1 MCFGDI
7 NYVHLVHPRGL
18 GIPLTLLVFSENS
31 PLKTCKFLHF
41 RLEAV
46 WHCRIFAIPIRGEKD
61 APNGSPMKTTAG
73 LHWNPKPGVYG
84 TPKGTPKNRSNVIRT
99 QIKGMKTFI
108 RCILFIASMAFS
120 LGVQGQYADHR
131 NRKVDSLEQVLKTQ
145 KLEEEDLYRVYDG
158 LMNGYLQTDAEKS
171 SHYAKLAIELAEK
184 HKLYNALTDSWRVLG
199 LQAYGACLYD
209 SAQHCFDHAL
219 QATEL
224 MKHEKQYNE
233 KDIDD
238 NLSALYGTLGN
249 LYNIQGK
256 LHLALDYYQKALP
269 IFQKH
274 GWKESECI
282 LFYNVGELYLEL
294 ANYKA
299 AEDNYQ
305 KALNVGHQTGD
316 SLMVSGPYSGLAMTA
331 LNAGEYQKALEYA
344 QKSIVYYQNHADEEL
359 ESLLDSYVLFSRIY
373 HLGFKDLDT
382 AQQYMSKALVLAA
395 KTDSPTNASDAYA
408 QQASLCLERKE
419 WNLAVEWARKALDT
433 NDQDPQH
440 NIGLYKTL
448 SQAYSA
454 LGNTAEA
461 QHYIN
466 LLHDTMEEQSTTKY
480 QSALSEMEVRYQT
493 LEKEAQ
499 LRDLEQRHRMS
510 QLQNW
515 LYIILIVILVIAVAV
530 IMQVGKQRRRIS
542 NMQAR
547 MEGEAE
553 ERTRLGRDLHDRL
566 GGLLTSIH
574 MQSEDENI
582 QELSKQATEEMRRVA
597 HHLMP
602 ASLKEKGLA
611 TALRDFCRVNPIV
624 SFSHHGQDLRLQEQ
638 QEVMLY
644 CATHELV
651 NNALKHAQASHIMVQ
666 LMMDEEFA
674 AVIVADDGKGFDP
687 ETVEKNMGLRN
698 IRERVELQQG
708 RMNISSSPSGT
719 EINIEI
725 PL

>member
-1 MCFGDI
+1 MKQSVLCVI
-7 NYVHLVHPRGL
+7 
-18 GIPLTLLVFSENS
+18 
-31 PLKTCKFLHF
+31 FL
-41 RLEAV
+41 
-46 WHCRIFAIPIRGEKD
+46 
-61 APNGSPMKTTAG
+61 
-73 LHWNPKPGVYG
+73 
-84 TPKGTPKNRSNVIRT
+84 
-99 QIKGMKTFI
+99 
-108 RCILFIASMAFS
+108 ILFLLPKELHAEYS
-120 LGVQGQYADHR
+120 DHR
-131 NRKVDSLEQVLKTQ
+131 NRNVDSLEQVLKTQ
-145 KLEEEDLYRVYDG
+145 TLEGENLMKVYSG
-158 LMNGYLQTDAEKS
+158 LMNGYLQTDAGKS
-171 SHYAKLAIELAEK
+171 SHYAKLGIELCEK
-184 HKLYNALTDSWRVLG
+184 NHLYDGLHESWRILG

-209 SAQHCFDHAL
+209 SAQYCFDQAL
-219 QATEL
+219 RATEQ
-224 MKHEKQYNE
+224 MKHDKQYTE
-233 KDIDD
+233 SDIDD

-294 ANYKA
+294 GNNKA
-299 AEDNYQ
+299 AEENYQ
-305 KALNVGHQTGD
+305 KALNVGMQTDD

-344 QKSIVYYQNHADEEL
+344 QNSIVYYQNHADEEL

-373 HLGFKDLDT
+373 QLGFKDLDK
-382 AQQYMSKALVLAA
+382 AQQYMSKALLLAE

-419 WNLAVEWARKALDT
+419 WNQVVEWAKKALET

-448 SQAYSA
+448 AQAYSA
-454 LGNTAEA
+454 LGNSTEA
-461 QHYIN
+461 QRNID
-466 LLHDTMEEQSTTKY
+466 LLYDTMEEQSTTKY

-499 LRDLEQRHRMS
+499 LRDLEQRHHMS

-515 LYIILIVILVIAVAV
+515 LYLGLIAILILVVIYI
-530 IMQVGKQRRRIS
+530 IQTGKQRRRIS

-547 MEGEAE
+547 MQGEAD

-582 QELSKQATEEMRRVA
+582 QNLSKQATEEMRRVA

-624 SFSHHGQDLRLQEQ
+624 SFAHHGQDLRLPEQ

-651 NNALKHAQASHIMVQ
+651 NNALKHAQASRIMVQ
-666 LMMDEEFA
+666 LMIDEEYA
-674 AVIVADDGKGFDP
+674 AVIVADNGKGFDP
-687 ETVEKNMGLRN
+687 DAASKNMGLRN
-698 IRERVELQQG
+698 IRERVELQDG
-708 RMNISSSPSGT
+708 RMNISSSTSGT

-725 PL
+725 PR

>member
-1 MCFGDI
+1 
-7 NYVHLVHPRGL
+7 
-18 GIPLTLLVFSENS
+18 
-31 PLKTCKFLHF
+31 
-41 RLEAV
+41 
-46 WHCRIFAIPIRGEKD
+46 
-61 APNGSPMKTTAG
+61 MKTYTYFA
-73 LHWNPKPGVYG
+73 LIVSMLSMPA
-84 TPKGTPKNRSNVIRT
+84 
-99 QIKGMKTFI
+99 
-108 RCILFIASMAFS
+108 CLFAE
-120 LGVQGQYADHR
+120 YADHR
-131 NRKVDSLEQVLKTQ
+131 NRHVDSLEQVLKTQ
-145 KLEEEDLYRVYDG
+145 KLDGEDLMKVYSG
-158 LMNGYLQTDAEKS
+158 LMNGYLQTDAGKS
-171 SHYAKLAIELAEK
+171 SHYAKLGIELAEK
-184 HKLYNALTDSWRVLG
+184 NNLHDGLCESWRTLG

-219 QATEL
+219 QATEQ
-224 MKHEKQYNE
+224 MKGDKRYTES
-233 KDIDD
+233 DIDD

-282 LFYNVGELYLEL
+282 LYYNVGELYLEL
-294 ANYKA
+294 SNYDA
-299 AEDNYQ
+299 AEDNYS
-305 KALNVGHQTGD
+305 KALEVGQQTGD

-331 LNAGEYQKALEYA
+331 LNAGEYEKALEYA
-344 QKSIVYYQNHADEEL
+344 QNSIVYYQDHADEEL
-359 ESLLDSYVLFSRIY
+359 ENLLDSYVLFSRIY
-373 HLGFKDLDT
+373 QLGFKDLDT
-382 AQQYMSKALVLAA
+382 AQQYMSKALLLAA
-395 KTDSPTNASDAYA
+395 KTESPTNASDAYA

-440 NIGLYKTL
+440 NIGVYKTL
-448 SQAYSA
+448 AHAYSA
-454 LGNTAEA
+454 LGNTVEA
-461 QHYIN
+461 QRNID
-466 LLHDTMEEQSTTKY
+466 LLYDTMEEQSTTKY

-493 LEKEAQ
+493 LEKEAL
-499 LRDLEQRHRMS
+499 LRDLEQRHRLTKM
-510 QLQNW
+510 QNW
-515 LYIILIVILVIAVAV
+515 LYLVLIVILVIAVVV
-530 IMQVGKQRRRIS
+530 IVLLGKQRRRIS
-542 NMQAR
+542 NMLSR

-574 MQSEDENI
+574 MQSEDANI

-624 SFSHHGQDLRLQEQ
+624 SFAHHGQDLRLPEQ

-651 NNALKHAQASHIMVQ
+651 NNALKHAQASRILVQ
-666 LMMDEEFA
+666 LMIDEEYA
-674 AVIVADDGKGFDP
+674 AVIVADNGKGFDP
-687 ETVEKNMGLRN
+687 DAASKNMGLRN
-698 IRERVELQQG
+698 IRERVELQDG

-719 EINIEI
+719 EINLEI
-725 PL
+725 PR

>member
-1 MCFGDI
+1 MKQSVLC
-7 NYVHLVHPRGL
+7 V
-18 GIPLTLLVFSENS
+18 
-31 PLKTCKFLHF
+31 
-41 RLEAV
+41 
-46 WHCRIFAIPIRGEKD
+46 IFI
-61 APNGSPMKTTAG
+61 
-73 LHWNPKPGVYG
+73 
-84 TPKGTPKNRSNVIRT
+84 
-99 QIKGMKTFI
+99 
-108 RCILFIASMAFS
+108 ILFFLPKELHAEYS
-120 LGVQGQYADHR
+120 DHR
-131 NRKVDSLEQVLKTQ
+131 NRNVDSLEQVLKTQ
-145 KLEEEDLYRVYDG
+145 TLEGENLMKVYSG
-158 LMNGYLQTDAEKS
+158 LMNGYLQTDAGKS
-171 SHYAKLAIELAEK
+171 SHYAKLGIELSEK
-184 HKLYNALTDSWRVLG
+184 NHLYDGLHESWRILG

-209 SAQHCFDHAL
+209 SAQYCFDHAL
-219 QATEL
+219 QATEQ
-224 MKHEKQYNE
+224 MKGDKRYTES
-233 KDIDD
+233 DIDD
-238 NLSALYGTLGN
+238 NLSALSGTLGN

-294 ANYKA
+294 GNYKA

-305 KALNVGHQTGD
+305 KALNVGMQTGD
-316 SLMVSGPYSGLAMTA
+316 SLMVSRPYSGLAMTA

-344 QKSIVYYQNHADEEL
+344 QNSIVYYQNHADEEL

-373 HLGFKDLDT
+373 QLGFKDLDK
-382 AQQYMSKALVLAA
+382 AQLYMSKALLLAE

-408 QQASLCLERKE
+408 QQASLCLERKD
-419 WNLAVEWARKALDT
+419 WNLAVEWAKKALDT
-433 NDQDPQH
+433 NNQDPQH

-448 SQAYSA
+448 AHAYSA
-454 LGNTAEA
+454 LGNSVEA
-461 QHYIN
+461 QRNID
-466 LLHDTMEEQSTTKY
+466 LLYDTMEEQSTTKY

-499 LRDLEQRHRMS
+499 LRDLEQRHHMS

-515 LYIILIVILVIAVAV
+515 LYLGLIAILILVVIYI
-530 IMQVGKQRRRIS
+530 IQTGKQRRRIS

-547 MEGEAE
+547 MQGEAD

-582 QELSKQATEEMRRVA
+582 QNLSKQATEEMRRVA

-624 SFSHHGQDLRLQEQ
+624 SFAHHGQDLRLPEQ

-651 NNALKHAQASHIMVQ
+651 NNALKHAQASRIMVQ
-666 LMMDEEFA
+666 LMIDEEYA
-674 AVIVADDGKGFDP
+674 AVIVADNGKGFDP
-687 ETVEKNMGLRN
+687 DAASKNMGLRN
-698 IRERVELQQG
+698 IRERVELQDG

-725 PL
+725 PR

>member
-1 MCFGDI
+1 MKQSVLCVI
-7 NYVHLVHPRGL
+7 
-18 GIPLTLLVFSENS
+18 
-31 PLKTCKFLHF
+31 FL
-41 RLEAV
+41 
-46 WHCRIFAIPIRGEKD
+46 
-61 APNGSPMKTTAG
+61 
-73 LHWNPKPGVYG
+73 
-84 TPKGTPKNRSNVIRT
+84 
-99 QIKGMKTFI
+99 
-108 RCILFIASMAFS
+108 ILFLLPKELHAE
-120 LGVQGQYADHR
+120 YADHR
-131 NRKVDSLEQVLKTQ
+131 NRHVDSLEQVLKTQ
-145 KLEEEDLYRVYDG
+145 KLDGEDLMKVYSG
-158 LMNGYLQTDAEKS
+158 LMNGYLQTDAGKS
-171 SHYAKLAIELAEK
+171 SHYAKLGIELAEK
-184 HKLYNALTDSWRVLG
+184 NNLHDGLCESWRTLG

-219 QATEL
+219 EATEQ
-224 MKHEKQYNE
+224 MKGDKRYTES
-233 KDIDD
+233 DIDD

-294 ANYKA
+294 GNYKA

-305 KALNVGHQTGD
+305 KALNVGMQTDD

-344 QKSIVYYQNHADEEL
+344 QNSIVYYQNHADEEL

-373 HLGFKDLDT
+373 QLGFKDLDK
-382 AQQYMSKALVLAA
+382 AQQYMAKALLLAA

-419 WNLAVEWARKALDT
+419 WSLAVEWAKKALDT
-433 NDQDPQH
+433 NNQDPQH

-448 SQAYSA
+448 ASAYSA
-454 LGNTAEA
+454 LGNSVEA
-461 QHYIN
+461 QRYID
-466 LLHDTMEEQSTTKY
+466 LLYDTMEEQSTTKY

-499 LRDLEQRHRMS
+499 LRDLEQRHHMS

-515 LYIILIVILVIAVAV
+515 LYLGLIAILILVVIYI
-530 IMQVGKQRRRIS
+530 IQTGKQRRRIS

-547 MEGEAE
+547 MQGEAD

-582 QELSKQATEEMRRVA
+582 QNLSKQATEEMRRVA

-624 SFSHHGQDLRLQEQ
+624 SFAHHGQDLRLPEQ

-651 NNALKHAQASHIMVQ
+651 NNALKHAQASRIMVQ
-666 LMMDEEFA
+666 LMIDEEYA
-674 AVIVADDGKGFDP
+674 AVIVADNGKGFDP
-687 ETVEKNMGLRN
+687 DAASKNMGLRN
-698 IRERVELQQG
+698 IRERVELQDG

-725 PL
+725 PR

>member
-1 MCFGDI
+1 
-7 NYVHLVHPRGL
+7 
-18 GIPLTLLVFSENS
+18 
-31 PLKTCKFLHF
+31 
-41 RLEAV
+41 
-46 WHCRIFAIPIRGEKD
+46 
-61 APNGSPMKTTAG
+61 MKTYTYFA
-73 LHWNPKPGVYG
+73 LIVSMLSMPA
-84 TPKGTPKNRSNVIRT
+84 
-99 QIKGMKTFI
+99 
-108 RCILFIASMAFS
+108 CLFAE
-120 LGVQGQYADHR
+120 YADHR
-131 NRKVDSLEQVLKTQ
+131 NRHVDSLEQVLKTQ
-145 KLEEEDLYRVYDG
+145 KLDGEDLMKVYSG
-158 LMNGYLQTDAEKS
+158 LMNGYLQTDAGKS
-171 SHYAKLAIELAEK
+171 SHYAKLGIELAEK
-184 HKLYNALTDSWRVLG
+184 NNLHDGLCESWRTLG

-219 QATEL
+219 EATEQ
-224 MKHEKQYNE
+224 MKGDKRYTES
-233 KDIDD
+233 DIDD

-282 LFYNVGELYLEL
+282 LYYNVGELYLEL
-294 ANYKA
+294 SNYDA
-299 AEDNYQ
+299 AEDNYS
-305 KALNVGHQTGD
+305 KALEVGQQTGD

-331 LNAGEYQKALEYA
+331 LKAGEYEKALEFA
-344 QKSIVYYQNHADEEL
+344 QNSIVYYQDHADEEL
-359 ESLLDSYVLFSRIY
+359 ENLLDSYVLFSRIY
-373 HLGFKDLDT
+373 QLGFKDLVT
-382 AQQYMSKALVLAA
+382 AQQYMSKALLLAA
-395 KTDSPTNASDAYA
+395 RTDSPTNASDAYA

-440 NIGLYKTL
+440 NIGVYKTL
-448 SQAYSA
+448 AHAYSA
-454 LGNTAEA
+454 LGNTVEA
-461 QHYIN
+461 QRNID
-466 LLHDTMEEQSTTKY
+466 LLYDTMEEQSTTKY

-499 LRDLEQRHRMS
+499 LRELEQRHRLTKM
-510 QLQNW
+510 QNW
-515 LYIILIVILVIAVAV
+515 LYLVLIVILVIAVVV
-530 IMQVGKQRRRIS
+530 IVLLGKQRRRIS
-542 NMQAR
+542 NMLSR

-574 MQSEDENI
+574 MQSEDANI

-624 SFSHHGQDLRLQEQ
+624 SFAHHGQDLRLPEQ

-651 NNALKHAQASHIMVQ
+651 NNALKHAQASRILVQ
-666 LMMDEEFA
+666 LMVDEEYA
-674 AVIVADDGKGFDP
+674 AVIVADNGKGFDP
-687 ETVEKNMGLRN
+687 DAASKNMGLRN
-698 IRERVELQQG
+698 IRERVELQDG

-719 EINIEI
+719 EINLEI
-725 PL
+725 PR

>member
-1 MCFGDI
+1 MAQPSSI
-7 NYVHLVHPRGL
+7 
-18 GIPLTLLVFSENS
+18 T
-31 PLKTCKFLHF
+31 T
-41 RLEAV
+41 
-46 WHCRIFAIPIRGEKD
+46 
-61 APNGSPMKTTAG
+61 MKTYTYFA
-73 LHWNPKPGVYG
+73 LIVSMLSIPA
-84 TPKGTPKNRSNVIRT
+84 
-99 QIKGMKTFI
+99 
-108 RCILFIASMAFS
+108 CLFAE
-120 LGVQGQYADHR
+120 YADHR
-131 NRKVDSLEQVLKTQ
+131 NRHVDSLEQVLKTQ
-145 KLEEEDLYRVYDG
+145 KLDGEDLMKVYSG
-158 LMNGYLQTDAEKS
+158 LMNGYLQTDAGKS
-171 SHYAKLAIELAEK
+171 SHYAKLGIELAEK
-184 HKLYNALTDSWRVLG
+184 NNLHDGLCESWRTLG

-219 QATEL
+219 EATEQ
-224 MKHEKQYNE
+224 MKGDKRYTES
-233 KDIDD
+233 DIDD

-282 LFYNVGELYLEL
+282 LYYNVGELYLEL
-294 ANYKA
+294 SNYDA
-299 AEDNYQ
+299 AEDNYS
-305 KALNVGHQTGD
+305 KALEVGQQTGD

-331 LNAGEYQKALEYA
+331 LNAGDYEKALEYA
-344 QKSIVYYQNHADEEL
+344 QNSIVYYQDHADEEL

-373 HLGFKDLDT
+373 QLGFKDLDT
-382 AQQYMSKALVLAA
+382 AQQYMSKALLLAA

-440 NIGLYKTL
+440 NIGVYKTL
-448 SQAYSA
+448 AHAYSA
-454 LGNTAEA
+454 LGNTVEA
-461 QHYIN
+461 QRSID
-466 LLHDTMEEQSTTKY
+466 LLYDTMEEQSTTKY

-493 LEKEAQ
+493 LEKEAL
-499 LRDLEQRHRMS
+499 LRELEQRHRLTKM
-510 QLQNW
+510 QNW
-515 LYIILIVILVIAVAV
+515 LYLVLIVILVIAVVV
-530 IMQVGKQRRRIS
+530 IVLLGKQRRRIS
-542 NMQAR
+542 NMLSR

-574 MQSEDENI
+574 MQSEDANI
-582 QELSKQATEEMRRVA
+582 QALSKQATEEMRRVA

-624 SFSHHGQDLRLQEQ
+624 SFAHHGQDLRLPEQ

-651 NNALKHAQASHIMVQ
+651 NNALKHAQASRILVQ
-666 LMMDEEFA
+666 LMIDEEYA
-674 AVIVADDGKGFDP
+674 AVIVADNGKGFDP
-687 ETVEKNMGLRN
+687 DAASKNMGLRN
-698 IRERVELQQG
+698 IRERVELQDG

-725 PL
+725 PR

>member
-1 MCFGDI
+1 
-7 NYVHLVHPRGL
+7 
-18 GIPLTLLVFSENS
+18 
-31 PLKTCKFLHF
+31 
-41 RLEAV
+41 
-46 WHCRIFAIPIRGEKD
+46 
-61 APNGSPMKTTAG
+61 MKTYTYFA
-73 LHWNPKPGVYG
+73 LIVSMLSMPA
-84 TPKGTPKNRSNVIRT
+84 
-99 QIKGMKTFI
+99 
-108 RCILFIASMAFS
+108 CLFAE
-120 LGVQGQYADHR
+120 YADHR
-131 NRKVDSLEQVLKTQ
+131 NRHVDSLEQVLKTQ
-145 KLEEEDLYRVYDG
+145 KLDGEDLMKVYSG
-158 LMNGYLQTDAEKS
+158 LMNGYLQTDAGKS
-171 SHYAKLAIELAEK
+171 SHYAKLGIELAEK
-184 HKLYNALTDSWRVLG
+184 NHLYNGLHESWRTLG

-219 QATEL
+219 EATEQ
-224 MKHEKQYNE
+224 MKGDKRYTDD
-233 KDIDD
+233 DIDN
-238 NLSALYGTLGN
+238 NLSQLYGTLGN

-282 LFYNVGELYLEL
+282 LYYNVGELYLEL
-294 ANYKA
+294 SNYDA
-299 AEDNYQ
+299 AEDNYS
-305 KALNVGHQTGD
+305 KALEVGQQTGD

-331 LNAGEYQKALEYA
+331 LKAGEYEKALEFA
-344 QKSIVYYQNHADEEL
+344 QNSIGYYQDHADEEL
-359 ESLLDSYVLFSRIY
+359 ENLLDSYVLFSRIY

-382 AQQYMSKALVLAA
+382 AQQYMSKALLLAA
-395 KTDSPTNASDAYA
+395 KTESPTNASDAYA

-419 WNLAVEWARKALDT
+419 WNLAVEWARKALVT

-440 NIGLYKTL
+440 NIGVYKTL
-448 SQAYSA
+448 AHAYSA
-454 LGNTAEA
+454 LGNTVEA
-461 QHYIN
+461 QRNID
-466 LLHDTMEEQSTTKY
+466 LLYDTMEEQSTTKY

-499 LRDLEQRHRMS
+499 LRELEQRHRLTKM
-510 QLQNW
+510 QNW
-515 LYIILIVILVIAVAV
+515 LYLVLIVILVIAVVV
-530 IMQVGKQRRRIS
+530 IVLLGKQRRRIS
-542 NMQAR
+542 NMLSR

-574 MQSEDENI
+574 MQSEDANI

-624 SFSHHGQDLRLQEQ
+624 SFAHHGQDLRLPEQ

-651 NNALKHAQASHIMVQ
+651 NNALKHAQASRILVQ
-666 LMMDEEFA
+666 LMIDEEYA
-674 AVIVADDGKGFDP
+674 AVIVADNGKGFDP
-687 ETVEKNMGLRN
+687 DAASKNMGLRN
-698 IRERVELQQG
+698 IRERVELQDG
-708 RMNISSSPSGT
+708 RMNISSSSSGT

-725 PL
+725 PR